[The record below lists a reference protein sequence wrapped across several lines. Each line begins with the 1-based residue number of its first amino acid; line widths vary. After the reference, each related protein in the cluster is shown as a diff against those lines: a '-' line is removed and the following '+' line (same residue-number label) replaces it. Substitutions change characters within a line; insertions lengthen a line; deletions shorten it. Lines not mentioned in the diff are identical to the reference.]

1 MLEQDII
8 NLGFTKE
15 YGENESFY
23 YYTLDVG
30 SEETPLTLISPANDE
45 IADEGWWYVEIFN
58 YSGIKFKERDHL
70 RDFIHIINNR

>member
-15 YGENESFY
+15 YGENEKFY
-23 YYTLDVG
+23 YYTLNVG

-45 IADEGWWYVEIFN
+45 IADKNWWYVEIFN
-58 YSGIKFKERDHL
+58 YGDIKFKERDSL